1 MSSHLFSAYETTQT
15 ISLPYDPLKAEIG
28 LNLIMQDF
36 ESAYKCQWIVQL
48 QSFIFCNRIEKC
60 VQVILTF
67 DDFMVY

>member
-1 MSSHLFSAYETTQT
+1 MSSHSFSAYETTQ
-15 ISLPYDPLKAEIG
+15 SVYLNDPLKTEIG